1 MKHTVDLF
9 KDECI
14 KIEFEFVK
22 ILVRRRREPRDCRDL
37 SMPGQGLTVG
47 LVEVDVG
54 TLKDPGQ
61 SDVLLVVLSQDG
73 EGGEAGP
80 YRPVVRRGGQVGGF
94 LERNL
99 RV

>member
-1 MKHTVDLF
+1 
-9 KDECI
+9 
-14 KIEFEFVK
+14 
-22 ILVRRRREPRDCRDL
+22 
-37 SMPGQGLTVG
+37 MPGQGLTVG

-61 SDVLLVVLSQDG
+61 GDVLLVVLSQER

>member
-14 KIEFEFVK
+14 KIELEFVK
-22 ILVRRRREPRDCRDL
+22 ISLRREPRDCRDL

-61 SDVLLVVLSQDG
+61 SDVLLVVLSQER